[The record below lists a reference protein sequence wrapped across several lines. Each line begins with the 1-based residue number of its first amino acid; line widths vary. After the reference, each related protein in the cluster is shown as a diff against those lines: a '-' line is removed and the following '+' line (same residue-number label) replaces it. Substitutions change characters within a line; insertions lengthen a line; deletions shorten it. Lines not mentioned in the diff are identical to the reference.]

1 MAVSVEFFTITKKI
15 NSTKAPNHTT
25 DVFMTENVTYKE
37 PLSVIRP
44 VLRLKVAASLGSPD
58 FLNYCYIQDLTRFYW
73 INEWVNISNDI
84 WECSCVE
91 DFLASW
97 KMAIGAASKYVLRS
111 ASNWSGDLIDTHYP
125 AEVTHYQLETSTR
138 WTVPFST
145 SNATYVLGII
155 GQGSGSANMGAV
167 QYYAFTQTQLDN
179 LFNRLFSSNAW
190 LGISA
195 SDMPDEIQ
203 KAFIN
208 PYQYISSA
216 MLYPFDV
223 TSISGATA
231 VTTINFGWWPLA
243 TMGGNTAGYKLPY
256 APVTTIGCGM
266 APIPKHP
273 QAATRGT
280 YLNSEPYSEYMV
292 YFPGAG
298 YQKLDAGALQQGDQL
313 ALIIHVDLITGSA
326 KYIPSVYDTA
336 SGTHL
341 RELTPI
347 YGQAGIPIEL
357 AQIGRNVIQSGVHAI
372 AEIASAALQGF
383 GGPIANSIS
392 GIVSAAG
399 ASMMTVQSKG
409 SAGSTLDM
417 QYPNYYPTLYNWYY
431 RVADRDLAEIGAPLC
446 KTVTLNTLTGYILC
460 QDGEIDTNGLLEEK
474 QEIAR
479 YLTTGFY
486 YE

>member
-25 DVFMTENVTYKE
+25 DVFMTENVVYKE

-44 VLRLKVAASLGSPD
+44 VLRLKIAASLGSPD
-58 FLNYCYIQDLTRFYW
+58 FLNYCYIGDLGRFYW
-73 INEWVNISNDI
+73 INDWVNLTNDN
-84 WECSCVE
+84 WECSCTE

-97 KMAIGAASKYVLRS
+97 KSAIGGASKYVLRS
-111 ASNWSGDLIDTHYP
+111 ASNWSGALIDTHYP
-125 AEVTHYQLETSTR
+125 AEVTHYQLESSTA
-138 WTVPFST
+138 WTAPFNI

-155 GQGSGSANMGAV
+155 GEGAGTANMGAV
-167 QYYAFTQTQLDN
+167 QYYAFTQAQLTS
-179 LFNRLFSSNAW
+179 LFTRLFSNNSW
-190 LGISA
+190 LSISA

-216 MLYPFDV
+216 MLFPFDV
-223 TSISGATA
+223 TAVTGVTA
-231 VTTINFGWWPLA
+231 VSSVQFGWWTLSTSA
-243 TMGGNTAGYKLPY
+243 YALPY
-256 APVTTIGCGM
+256 APVTSIGCGL

-273 QAATRGT
+273 QAATRGA
-280 YLNSEPYSEYMV
+280 YLNNEPYSTYMI
-292 YFPGAG
+292 YLPSIG
-298 YQKLDAGALQQGDQL
+298 YHKIDAGGLQGADQL
-313 ALIIHVDLITGSA
+313 GIMFYIDLITGLSKVELSPYDSA
-326 KYIPSVYDTA
+326 ALQY
-336 SGTHL
+336 L
-341 RELTPI
+341 RDLTPL
-347 YGQAGIPIEL
+347 YGQAGVPIEL
-357 AQIGRNVIQSGVHAI
+357 AQIGRNAIQSGLHAI
-372 AEIASAALQGF
+372 TEIASAALQGF
-383 GGPIANSIS
+383 GGPIANTLS

-399 ASMMTVQSKG
+399 SSLMTVQSKG
-409 SAGSTLDM
+409 ANGSVLEM
-417 QYPNYYPTLYNWYY
+417 QYPNNACKLYNWYY

-446 KTVTLNTLTGYILC
+446 KTVQLSTLSGYVLC